1 MLYQSLL
8 NEESFLNRNIY
19 AAVLPLGLCIL
30 LLGGCAEAPVKV
42 DDNHV
47 EQSLQDVT
55 GLTTDDVEKA
65 VQKSSMNLW
74 DVFALAVKHTETL
87 ASSAENVEQA
97 KAQNNQ
103 ALGSWLPQVYLN
115 DYVQQQSNQYITG
128 AYNPLFAPP
137 ANTLANTLNIGV
149 TEMLFTGLTQ
159 VAAIQGAG
167 ANIDYQ
173 NYNYRNQS
181 RTLLLNVAN
190 AFYNVLAFE
199 EAEAAYEKSKDLN
212 EQILVVEK
220 QWQKMGRS
228 QTEDVA
234 NTEALLA
241 QVLGDMENNK
251 FQLAQA
257 RETLSTLANIPADQP
272 LVSEEAYATPTY
284 TAEEAEAKVDDRP
297 DVKAAKSNVDIAD
310 AELLQAHGEHLPSVA
325 IAGQYYLQKD
335 GDSPTADWNI
345 QLVASL
351 PLFEGGQVVAQED
364 SAASKKR
371 QAEMN
376 LSLTRRTAFDD
387 VREAYKS
394 LIDSTSET
402 DAYQKAVDAYQADYL
417 DVLHDY
423 KLNLTTNL
431 QLLQTMTSLETT
443 QISYLKAKYQAL
455 YDQIWLKVA
464 TGELPKMS
472 VYGDDKK

>member
-1 MLYQSLL
+1 
-8 NEESFLNRNIY
+8 LNRNTF
-19 AAVLPLGLCIL
+19 AAVLSTGLSLL

-42 DDNHV
+42 GDNHV
-47 EQSLQDVT
+47 ETSLQEVT

-65 VQKSSMNLW
+65 AQKSSMNLW

-87 ASSAENVEQA
+87 ASSVENVEQA

-103 ALGSWLPQVYLN
+103 ALGAWLPQVFLN
-115 DYVQQQSNQYITG
+115 DTWGTQSNQYITG
-128 AYNPLFAPP
+128 NPTFTPPSSYNALYLSA
-137 ANTLANTLNIGV
+137 AETVLS
-149 TEMLFTGLTQ
+149 GLTQ
-159 VAAIQGAG
+159 IAALQGAG

-173 NYNYRNQS
+173 NYNLRNAS
-181 RTLLLNVAN
+181 RQLLLNVAN

-199 EAEAAYEKSKDLN
+199 EAEAAYEKSRDLN

-234 NTEALLA
+234 NTEAQLA

-251 FQLAQA
+251 YQLAQA
-257 RETLSTLANIPADQP
+257 REALSTLANIPADQP

-284 TAEEAEAKVDDRP
+284 TAEEAEVKIDQRP
-297 DVKAAKSNVDIAD
+297 DVMAAQSNVDIAD
-310 AELLQAHGEHLPSVA
+310 AQLLQAHGEHLPTLA
-325 IAGQYYLQKD
+325 LEGDYYLQD
-335 GDSPTADWNI
+335 NNENPTPDWNLE
-345 QLVASL
+345 LVASL
-351 PLFEGGQVVAQED
+351 PLFEGGQIVAQED

-394 LIDSTSET
+394 LIDSISET
-402 DAYQKAVDAYQADYL
+402 DAYQKAVDAYQADYQ

-455 YDQIWLKVA
+455 YDQLWLKVA
-464 TGELPKMS
+464 TGEFPKMS
-472 VYGDDKK
+472 PYGDNQKTQSN

>member
-1 MLYQSLL
+1 
-8 NEESFLNRNIY
+8 LNRNTF
-19 AAVLPLGLCIL
+19 AVVLSTGLSL
-30 LLGGCAEAPVKV
+30 LLLSGCAEAPPIKV
-42 DDNHV
+42 GDNHV
-47 EQSLQDVT
+47 ETSLQEVT

-65 VQKSSMNLW
+65 AQKSSMNLW

-103 ALGSWLPQVYLN
+103 ALGAWLPQVFLN
-115 DYVQQQSNQYITG
+115 DTWGTQSNQYITG
-128 AYNPLFAPP
+128 NPTFTPP
-137 ANTLANTLNIGV
+137 SSYNTLYLSAAETVIS
-149 TEMLFTGLTQ
+149 GLTQ
-159 VAAIQGAG
+159 IAALQGAG

-173 NYNYRNQS
+173 NYNFRNQS

-190 AFYNVLAFE
+190 AFYNVLALE
-199 EAEAAYEKSKDLN
+199 EAETAYEKSQDLN
-212 EQILVVEK
+212 QQILVVEK
-220 QWQKMGRS
+220 KWQQMGRS

-241 QVLGDMENNK
+241 QVLADMENNK

-257 RETLSTLANIPADQP
+257 RETLSTLANIPADQS
-272 LVSEEAYATPTY
+272 LVSEETFGTPTY
-284 TAEEAEAKVDDRP
+284 TAEEAETKVDERP
-297 DVKAAKSNVDIAD
+297 DVEAAKFNVDIAD
-310 AELLQAHGEHLPSVA
+310 AQLLQAHGEHLPTLAVE
-325 IAGQYYLQKD
+325 GDYYLQD
-335 GDSPTADWNI
+335 NNDNPTPDWNLE
-345 QLVASL
+345 LVASL
-351 PLFEGGQVVAQED
+351 PLFEGGQIVAQED

-376 LSLTRRTAFDD
+376 LSLIRRTAFDD

-394 LIDSTSET
+394 LVDSMSET
-402 DAYQKAVDAYQADYL
+402 DAYQKAVDAYQADYQ

-464 TGELPKMS
+464 TGELPKMTA
-472 VYGDDKK
+472 YGEDKK

>member
-1 MLYQSLL
+1 LNRITFAVVLSTGLSLL
-8 NEESFLNRNIY
+8 
-19 AAVLPLGLCIL
+19 L
-30 LLGGCAEAPVKV
+30 LDGCAEAPVKV
-42 DDNHV
+42 GDNHV
-47 EQSLQDVT
+47 ESSLQEVT

-65 VQKSSMNLW
+65 AQKSSMNLW
-74 DVFALAVKHTETL
+74 DVFALAVKHTETM

-97 KAQNNQ
+97 RAQNNQ
-103 ALGSWLPQVYLN
+103 ALGAWLPQVFLN
-115 DYVQQQSNQYITG
+115 DTWGTQSNQYITG
-128 AYNPLFAPP
+128 NPTFSPPSSYNALYLSA
-137 ANTLANTLNIGV
+137 AETVIS
-149 TEMLFTGLTQ
+149 GLTQ
-159 VAAIQGAG
+159 IAALKGAG

-173 NYNYRNQS
+173 NYNFRNQS

-190 AFYNVLAFE
+190 AFYNVLALE
-199 EAEAAYEKSKDLN
+199 EAETAYEKSQDLN

-220 QWQKMGRS
+220 KWQQMGRS

-241 QVLGDMENNK
+241 QVLADMENNK

-257 RETLSTLANIPADQP
+257 RETLSTLANIPTDQA
-272 LVSEEAYATPTY
+272 LVSEETFETPAY
-284 TAEEAEAKVDDRP
+284 TAVEAEAKVDERP
-297 DVKAAKSNVDIAD
+297 DVEAAKFNVNIAD
-310 AELLQAHGEHLPSVA
+310 AQLLQAHGEHLPTLAVE
-325 IAGQYYLQKD
+325 GDYYLQD
-335 GDSPTADWNI
+335 NNENPTPDWNLE
-345 QLVASL
+345 LVASL
-351 PLFEGGQVVAQED
+351 PLFEGGQIVAQED

-376 LSLTRRTAFDD
+376 LSLIRRTAFDD

-394 LIDSTSET
+394 LVDSMSET
-402 DAYQKAVDAYQADYL
+402 DAYQKAVDAYQADYQ

-472 VYGDDKK
+472 AYGGDNSNK

>member
-1 MLYQSLL
+1 MGLSLL
-8 NEESFLNRNIY
+8 LF
-19 AAVLPLGLCIL
+19 
-30 LLGGCAEAPVKV
+30 GGCAEAPVKV
-42 DDNHV
+42 GDNHV
-47 EQSLQDVT
+47 EQNLQEVT

-74 DVFALAVKHTETL
+74 DVFALAVKHTEIL
-87 ASSAENVEQA
+87 AASTENVEQA

-103 ALGSWLPQVYLN
+103 ALGAWLPQIYLN
-115 DYVQQQSNQYITG
+115 DSLNTQSTQYITG
-128 AYNPLFAPP
+128 NYNSLFAPTD
-137 ANTLANTLNIGV
+137 NILAIGV

-159 VAAIQGAG
+159 VAALQGAG

-173 NYNYRNQS
+173 NYNLRNQS
-181 RTLLLNVAN
+181 RQLLLNVAN
-190 AFYNVLAFE
+190 AFYNVLALE
-199 EAEAAYEKSKDLN
+199 EAETAYEKSKDLN
-212 EQILVVEK
+212 EQTLVIEK
-220 QWQKMGRS
+220 QWEKMGRS

-257 RETLSTLANIPADQP
+257 RETLSTLANIPSDQP

-284 TAEEAEAKVDDRP
+284 TAEEAEAKVDERP
-297 DVKAAKSNVDIAD
+297 DVKAAKFNVDISD
-310 AELLQAHGEHLPSVA
+310 AQLLQAHGEHLPSVA
-325 IAGQYYLQKD
+325 IVGQYLVQKD
-335 GDSPTADWNI
+335 QGGPTPDWNF

-351 PLFEGGQVVAQED
+351 PLFAGGQIVALED

-394 LIDSTSET
+394 LIASISET
-402 DAYQKAVDAYQADYL
+402 EAYQKAVDAYQADYQA
-417 DVLHDY
+417 VLHDY

-455 YDQIWLKVA
+455 YDQLWLKVA

-472 VYGDDKK
+472 PYGGDKK

>member
-1 MLYQSLL
+1 MNRNTFAVVLSTGLSLL
-8 NEESFLNRNIY
+8 LFS
-19 AAVLPLGLCIL
+19 
-30 LLGGCAEAPVKV
+30 GCAEAPVKV
-42 DDNHV
+42 GDNHV
-47 EQSLQDVT
+47 EQSLQAVT

-65 VQKSSMNLW
+65 AQKSSLNLW

-97 KAQNNQ
+97 KAQNSQ
-103 ALGSWLPQVYLN
+103 ALGAWLPQVYLN
-115 DYVQQQSNQYITG
+115 DTFARQSTQYVAGTSNS
-128 AYNPLFAPP
+128 LFAPP
-137 ANTLANTLNIGV
+137 DNSLSLGV

-159 VAAIQGAG
+159 VAALQGAG

-173 NYNYRNQS
+173 NYNLRNQS
-181 RTLLLNVAN
+181 RQLLLNVAN
-190 AFYNVLAFE
+190 AFYNVLALE
-199 EAEAAYEKSKDLN
+199 EAETAYEKSKDLN
-212 EQILVVEK
+212 EQTLVIEK
-220 QWQKMGRS
+220 QWQRMGRS

-241 QVLGDMENNK
+241 QVLGDMENSK

-284 TAEEAEAKVDDRP
+284 TAEEAESKVDDRP
-297 DVKAAKSNVDIAD
+297 DVKAAKTNVDILD
-310 AELLQAHGEHLPSVA
+310 AELLQVNGQHLPSVA
-325 IAGQYYLQKD
+325 VAGQYYFQKD
-335 GDSPTADWNI
+335 GGSPTAEWNLE
-345 QLVASL
+345 LVASL
-351 PLFEGGQVVAQED
+351 PLFEGGQLIAED
-364 SAASKKR
+364 TSAASKKR

-376 LSLTRRTAFDD
+376 LSLIRRTAFDD
-387 VREAYKS
+387 VRQAYKS
-394 LIDSTSET
+394 LVDSISET
-402 DAYQKAVDAYQADYL
+402 DAYQKAVDAYQADYQ

-472 VYGDDKK
+472 AYGDDKK